1 MPQAASMEK
10 ASPMTQMNTRI
21 ERELKQ
27 RGDAVLARAGF
38 SPSEAVRAL
47 WEFAAAHEREP
58 QAVARALAVEDPEAE
73 RERQERIQRKRDSLK
88 RLHATIAEFSRALRH
103 NPRCHRRRQPHVRQG
118 TLRAGARRA
127 IRGKGVAVSA
137 APKLLVDTNV
147 WLDGLLP
154 RRPGHEAARKF
165 FDFAGQREV
174 PLLYAATT
182 AKDVFFLAET
192 HAETRGTRAGT
203 RSSPKTFA
211 KPPSTLPGAASRKLP
226 RWDFP

>member
-1 MPQAASMEK
+1 MPQAASMGK

-88 RLHATIAEFSRALRH
+88 RLHATIAEFRERYGITQDAIDAVNRMSDKELYEQALVERYEE
-103 NPRCHRRRQPHVRQG
+103 R
-118 TLRAGARRA
+118 
-127 IRGKGVAVSA
+127 
-137 APKLLVDTNV
+137 
-147 WLDGLLP
+147 GLL
-154 RRPGHEAARKF
+154 
-165 FDFAGQREV
+165 
-174 PLLYAATT
+174 
-182 AKDVFFLAET
+182 
-192 HAETRGTRAGT
+192 
-203 RSSPKTFA
+203 
-211 KPPSTLPGAASRKLP
+211 
-226 RWDFP
+226 